1 MSSLTVNT
9 NCKVIETLGSNL
21 SLVEYSAKSV
31 AVIGDTKTHKDIL
44 KELGGKWNSRLKC
57 GPGWI
62 YPKTKVEEIVKRM
75 KRSGSS
81 SPKLLKPKPSSPPIL
96 NQWDVNLRKTLQ
108 KAETT
113 DKRIKMLENKVLILT
128 ECISLLLGEETIA
141 DDLLTFDA
149 NRLEKF
155 QAMKK
160 DHKKEVWDKI
170 FPKKSKVVKTPKP
183 VTTSPDGDKKP
194 SKKLLSGN
202 INH

>member
-1 MSSLTVNT
+1 MSSLTVDT

-31 AVIGDTKTHKDIL
+31 AVIGDTKTHKDTL

-75 KRSGSS
+75 KKSGSS
-81 SPKLLKPKPSSPPIL
+81 SPKLLKPKPSSPPIM
-96 NQWDVNLRKTLQ
+96 NQWDVNLRKTMQ

-155 QAMKK
+155 QTMKK

-170 FPKKSKVVKTPKP
+170 FPKKSKVVKTTKP
-183 VTTSPDGDKKP
+183 TPTSPDEDKKP
-194 SKKLLSGN
+194 SKKLLSGKV
-202 INH
+202 NH